1 MMHLSLLELQV
12 LLSIITLRP
21 NAYAGTILDEV
32 NKRTKRDLWH
42 GTVYAALERLER
54 QGLVR
59 RVQEREAT
67 PRRGGKRKFM
77 FRLTAPGRQTLT
89 RSLRTIVPFLQPSG
103 VLAAQRMRRKA

>member
-12 LLSIITLRP
+12 LLAIISLRP
-21 NAYAGTILDEV
+21 NAYAGSILQEI

-42 GTVYAALERLER
+42 GTIYAALERLER

-59 RVQEREAT
+59 RVQERAAT
-67 PRRGGKRKFM
+67 PKRGGKRKFM
-77 FRLTAPGRQTLT
+77 FALTAPGRHTLT

-103 VLAAQRMRRKA
+103 ILAQRVRRNS